1 MLCFGIVLPLFLVP
15 HCEMERS
22 SPLLPLLSLLL
33 LLALLLSAT
42 FTPASA
48 EDARRGWPSSAEH
61 NFRTGGGNDREV
73 PFSLFFPPPPS
84 P

>member
-1 MLCFGIVLPLFLVP
+1 MLP
-15 HCEMERS
+15 HREMERS
-22 SPLLPLLSLLL
+22 SPLLPLLSFLLLL

-42 FTPASA
+42 ATPASA

-61 NFRTGGGNDREV
+61 NFKTGGGNDREV